1 MIHYLFTSVDPPYKA
16 SFEYQTRHQNQK
28 VAQILAIS
36 IFLFSISLS
45 LTDLL
50 IDYETVLRQYASYQA
65 VNIYFVTSSG
75 VFSLLFLALAQ
86 TQNALF
92 RRAKHVL
99 VWLFSVGLIS
109 VFKINDA
116 NSTAFFKGIF
126 FSAIKWTIILEFF
139 ANLYSFSLLTEI
151 IIMPILTFL
160 GITKIVADR
169 EEKDKTVSK
178 YLQNIIAIAGL
189 LIFSYSLYKTV
200 TNFNNVLTLQTL
212 VAFLLP
218 SMVTILF
225 IPFLYF
231 LALYCTY
238 ESYFV
243 HLDFMTVKKDKVKE
257 VKRLILR
264 IANVNLDKLLRIKRN
279 FTKRVFYDNT
289 DLKDYMHK
297 ISSKSYIK
305 V

>member
-1 MIHYLFTSVDPPYKA
+1 MNIWTDIQAIFNNREIALLFWIGLVILAVLFTTLRKS
-16 SFEYQTRHQNQK
+16 
-28 VAQILAIS
+28 LAPIFKIATGK
-36 IFLFSISLS
+36 IFLIIFSLIAVYLS
-45 LTDLL
+45 GIILLL
-50 IDYETVLRQYASYQA
+50 INLELWQMSYM
-65 VNIYFVTSSG
+65 
-75 VFSLLFLALAQ
+75 
-86 TQNALF
+86 
-92 RRAKHVL
+92 KDVL

-289 DLKDYMHK
+289 DLKDYIHK